1 MKSVM
6 AIVVCVCAVNTA
18 NMAAA
23 IVQTMWAPAA
33 GLLGKAIFG
42 TFSIAVIVQT
52 VFTFELFLAAI
63 TFNMAGGGK

>member
-1 MKSVM
+1 M

-33 GLLGKAIFG
+33 GLAGKAIFG
-42 TFSIAVIVQT
+42 TFSVAVIVQI

-63 TFNMAGGGK
+63 TFNMAGGCK